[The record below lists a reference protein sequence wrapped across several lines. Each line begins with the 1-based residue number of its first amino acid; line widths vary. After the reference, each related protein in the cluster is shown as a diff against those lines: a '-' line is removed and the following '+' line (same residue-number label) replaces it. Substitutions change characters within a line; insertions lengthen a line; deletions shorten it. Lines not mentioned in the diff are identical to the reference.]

1 MLDMLAIKVQEDCI
15 AMALSSVL
23 LFLIKLAGNT
33 FSQEQEIKEKVVY
46 LQPHMEQSH
55 GYNKIFRSLRRRLQS
70 DGRNWQQ
77 WTLELK
83 DIYQE
88 GFVTTASTFR
98 LLLNELWG
106 DTKFLIRAYFYVNKQ
121 NGGIKQGP
129 YAWEGLNNY
138 DEESSILAGPEKW
151 EWRKQLLEYLNKI
164 CPEYSN
170 TATAATIQQPFIHK
184 LPFEILGEIIKYL
197 EPDDL
202 VSIGSIS
209 LFRACLTSTE
219 EYHKLVKKRAWQN
232 LYNAILRSGIG
243 LREQEI
249 NSILTSLNSLVTD
262 INVSLEFYKWPEV
275 KYTTSRII

>member
-1 MLDMLAIKVQEDCI
+1 
-15 AMALSSVL
+15 
-23 LFLIKLAGNT
+23 
-33 FSQEQEIKEKVVY
+33 
-46 LQPHMEQSH
+46 MEHSH
-55 GYNKIFRSLRRRLQS
+55 GYNKIFRRLRRRLQS
-70 DGRNWQQ
+70 DGRNWQE

-88 GFVTTASTFR
+88 SFVTNSSTFR
-98 LLLNELWG
+98 LLLNELRG
-106 DTKFLIRAYFYVNKQ
+106 DTSFLITGYLYVNKQ
-121 NGGIKQGP
+121 NGGIEQGP
-129 YAWEGLNNY
+129 YTWEGLNVHP
-138 DEESSILAGPEKW
+138 EEIPILAGPEEW
-151 EWRKQLLEYLNKI
+151 EWRKQLLEYLNEI
-164 CPEYSN
+164 CPEYAS
-170 TATAATIQQPFIHK
+170 TATAATIQQQFIHK
-184 LPFEILGEIIKYL
+184 LPFEILGEIISYL

-232 LYNAILRSGIG
+232 LYNTILRSKIG

-262 INVSLEFYKWPEV
+262 INVSLEFHKWPEV